1 MTRRDILLPW
11 ALLLLALVVLFH
23 RLLAGDVLFW
33 GLPSLQFYPWRH
45 YAFEQLAGGHL
56 PAWNPYLGAGAPL
69 LANYQ
74 TALFYPPN
82 LLLLLLPDPYAM
94 SVIALL
100 HVIWAGIG
108 MWLFTGALDLPAFG
122 RGIST
127 LAYALC
133 GYLIAR
139 VGSFPTADAGAWL
152 PWLFWLAHRVL
163 TGHRLSDM
171 GWLALAFG
179 MQLLAGHAQTAW
191 YSAVGIGLYV
201 LWQALWNLRVHP
213 ARQPIIVL
221 SMAGLGLI
229 LGAGIAAV
237 QLVPTAEYLMESH
250 RSSGLD
256 YDTLANLSY
265 HPLRLTTLFSPNFY
279 GTPVDGSYLTSG
291 KGAFFE
297 DAAYIGFIPVI
308 SALAAIWGWLRLRR
322 RTDEP
327 RGAAFASI
335 PFWAGLA
342 LLALVLGMGKNT
354 PLFRLLYNY
363 VPTFDAFREPVRWL
377 ILADFGLA
385 VLAGIGVQHWGR
397 GKRVVF
403 WSRLS
408 AAGGGAM
415 VVMALAYLTFAQPE
429 NDTLEVLS
437 WGMIVW
443 GCWVAAAALLTLI
456 RPNEATGTRPSVWQV
471 TVLVFVTIDLTW
483 AGSGLNPTITRDYY
497 DAVEVQRPSGRI
509 YWFEDYRHDVT
520 FGSGDKTEDKIA
532 GFFNLS
538 DYRIAG
544 EQWRA
549 LRTSLLPNINMLD
562 RVPSLNNNDPLLPEY
577 HGQYIDLIEDLGTDS
592 VKLLRAANVTE
603 VYGETLPPLTPLF
616 ELSAPED
623 VPAWLVQEAQWLDS
637 DNAITGALRDP
648 AWDPAQTVILAGKP
662 PADLSAIPTAGG
674 SVTLLDN
681 QPGDLRYRIDSDGAA
696 YLVIGQTWYPGWSV
710 TVNGEDAILV
720 RANLAFQAVAV
731 PDGTSEVRLRYRV
744 NHWRTGVI
752 ITLLAALVTVGLIG
766 WRTIRPRQNRS

>member
-1 MTRRDILLPW
+1 MTRRDIVLAW
-11 ALLLLALVVLFH
+11 ALLLLALVALFH
-23 RLLAGDVLFW
+23 RLLAGEVLFW

-45 YAFEQLAGGHL
+45 YAFEQVAGGYL

-82 LLLLLLPDPYAM
+82 WLHLLLPDYYAM

-100 HVIWAGIG
+100 HVVWAGIG

-139 VGSFPTADAGAWL
+139 FGSFPTADAGAWL

-163 TGHRLSDM
+163 AGRRLSDM
-171 GWLALAFG
+171 SWLALVFG

-191 YSAVGIGLYV
+191 YSAVGIGLY
-201 LWQALWNLRVHP
+201 ALWSLRVHP
-213 ARQPIIVL
+213 ARQRIVAL
-221 SMAGLGLI
+221 SMAGLSLI
-229 LGAGIAAV
+229 LGAGIAAI
-237 QLVPTAEYLMESH
+237 QLIPTMEYLMESH
-250 RSSGLD
+250 RSGGLD
-256 YDTLANLSY
+256 YGTLTNLSY

-297 DAAYIGFIPVI
+297 DAAYIGFIPIV
-308 SALAAIWGWLRLRR
+308 SALAAIWGWLRLWR
-322 RTDEP
+322 RTDEL
-327 RGAAFASI
+327 RGAAFATI

-354 PLFRLLYNY
+354 PLYRPLYEY

-377 ILADFGLA
+377 ILTDFGLA

-397 GKRVVF
+397 GKQVVF

-415 VVMALAYLTFAQPE
+415 VVMALAFLTFSQPE

-437 WGMIVW
+437 WGMIVL

-456 RPNEATGTRPSVWQV
+456 RPDETTGTLPPVWQV
-471 TVLVFVTIDLTW
+471 TVLVFVAIDLTW

-497 DAVEVQRPSGRI
+497 DATDVQRPTGRF
-509 YWFEDYRHDVT
+509 YWFEDYRHDMI
-520 FGSGDKTEDKIA
+520 FGSGDETEEEID

-549 LRTSLLPNINMLD
+549 LRTSHLPNINMLD
-562 RVPSLNNNDPLLPEY
+562 RVPSLNNNDPLLPDY
-577 HGQYIDLIEDLGTDS
+577 HSQYIDLIEDLGTDS
-592 VKLLRAANVTE
+592 VTLLRAANVTE
-603 VYGETLPPLTPLF
+603 VYGKTIPSLTPLF
-616 ELSAPED
+616 VPSEPED
-623 VPAWLVQEAQWLDS
+623 VPAWLVQDAQWFDS
-637 DNAITGALRDP
+637 DETIKSALRDP
-648 AWDPAQTVILAGKP
+648 GWDPAQTVILAGEA
-662 PADLSAIPTAGG
+662 PANVEAASMAEG
-674 SVTLLDN
+674 SITVLDN
-681 QPGDLRYRIDSDGAA
+681 RPGDLRYSVESDGTA
-696 YLVIGQTWYPGWSV
+696 YLVISQTWYPGWSV
-710 TVNGEDAILV
+710 TVNDEDATLY

-744 NHWRTGVI
+744 NHWGTGVI
-752 ITLLAALVTVGLIG
+752 FTVLAAVFTVGLIG
-766 WRTIRPRQNRS
+766 WRKIRPQQNR